1 MAGRSV
7 DFPTGMLLAVCV
19 GLGAVVAFQ
28 LSSSSL
34 LAPTEVTAAPPNAA
48 SLEPAAGPIEPPMP
62 DEAGVDEIAARPLFS
77 ESRRPYVAP
86 PAPVK
91 AEPVDTG
98 PSAPLEL
105 AGTFL
110 SGNDKAALILIT
122 GQQPTWLRKGQKI
135 DGWEVEVIEDHQVQL
150 RKGEQEQVVQLREDA
165 EVIVKR
171 RPRGRDRK
179 DDAQEAAE
187 ARDSAERPEQ
197 PEVDSE

>member
-34 LAPTEVTAAPPNAA
+34 LAPTEVTAAPPNVAA
-48 SLEPAAGPIEPPMP
+48 LEPAPDPIEPPMP

-86 PAPVK
+86 PAPVTS
-91 AEPVDTG
+91 EPVDTG

-110 SGNDKAALILIT
+110 SGRDQAALLLIT

-135 DGWEVEVIEDHQVQL
+135 DGWELEVIEDHQVRL
-150 RKGEQEQVVQLREDA
+150 RKGDQEQVVQMREDA

-171 RPRGRDRK
+171 RPRGRDRN
-179 DDAQEAAE
+179 DNDREATE
-187 ARDSAERPEQ
+187 ARDSAQESEQ
-197 PEVDSE
+197 REDTSE